1 MLVYELVLARKIGGT
16 ENPKGARLRP
26 GSRGAMRGREGSRR
40 RLVADACQGIQR
52 QSRFLVVP
60 AKLEGNGSRV
70 AMRSVRL
77 GAGLMQPL
85 GYGRMQRRLS
95 FLIRENDRQPC
106 QISGLRVQRTSGNKT
121 HPTALVGWA
130 LYERL
135 TIHPRGRNTKWAS
148 LSLIVRRNRP
158 IGQLLKGWRHR
169 RDQPSI
175 SP

>member
-1 MLVYELVLARKIGGT
+1 MGG
-16 ENPKGARLRP
+16 PKTRRAC
-26 GSRGAMRGREGSRR
+26 ACVRGRAARCAEGKA
-40 RLVADACQGIQR
+40 VAGVWLRTPARGFSDKVAFWWYRPNWRGI
-52 QSRFLVVP
+52 
-60 AKLEGNGSRV
+60 GSRV

-106 QISGLRVQRTSGNKT
+106 QISGLRVQRTCRNKT

-130 LYERL
+130 LYECL
-135 TIHPRGRNTKWAS
+135 TIHPRGRNTEWAS
-148 LSLIVRRNRP
+148 LSLIVRRNRQL
-158 IGQLLKGWRHR
+158 GQLLKGWRHR
-169 RDQPSI
+169 RDRPSI

>member
-1 MLVYELVLARKIGGT
+1 MGGPKTRRAR
-16 ENPKGARLRP
+16 ACV
-26 GSRGAMRGREGSRR
+26 RGRAARCAEEEGSRR